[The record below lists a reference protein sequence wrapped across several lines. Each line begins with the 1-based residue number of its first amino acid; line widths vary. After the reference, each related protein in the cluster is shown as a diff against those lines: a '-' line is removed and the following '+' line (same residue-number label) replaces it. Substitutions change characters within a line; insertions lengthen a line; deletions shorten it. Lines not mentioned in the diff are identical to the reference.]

1 MHSVSIYINNVR
13 ELNKNH
19 YLCARIM
26 DKQIKITF
34 IVNPISG
41 TSDKRHIIDLIPKYL
56 DSSRFRWTI
65 RYTEHKGHAA
75 QFVGEAIEEGMDVVV
90 AVGGDGTVNE
100 VAWASFHAE
109 AAMDS
114 HVTSIFP

>member
-13 ELNKNH
+13 ELNKIH

-26 DKQIKITF
+26 DKQIKILF

-56 DSSRFRWTI
+56 DSSRFEWTI

-75 QFVGEAIEEGMDVVV
+75 QFVAEAIEAGTDVV
-90 AVGGDGTVNE
+90 

>member
-1 MHSVSIYINNVR
+1 MHCVSNYTNNVR

-26 DKQIKITF
+26 EKQIKITF

-56 DSSRFRWTI
+56 DSSRFQWTI

-90 AVGGDGTVNE
+90 AVGGN
-100 VAWASFHAE
+100 
-109 AAMDS
+109 
-114 HVTSIFP
+114 

>member
-1 MHSVSIYINNVR
+1 
-13 ELNKNH
+13 
-19 YLCARIM
+19 M

-75 QFVGEAIEEGMDVVV
+75 QFVGEAIEEGMDVVDAIANTDRDYNDKPYSPQV
-90 AVGGDGTVNE
+90 MKTVTVE
-100 VAWASFHAE
+100 TFGVEYPEPEKAQPRRGWF
-109 AAMDS
+109 
-114 HVTSIFP
+114 